1 MISLKHVITTS
12 LLLTFFP
19 LSTAFAEQAP
29 LSEQPIN
36 ASATPDTSHM
46 LAITFSPVLLLNPVF
61 ELTAE
66 YKAMPKLGVALIAG
80 YGSQT
85 LEMNQ
90 KDYKFSLWEIGAQ
103 ARYYLLGD
111 FNHGM
116 QLGAEV
122 LHVNIPEKTY
132 TDGIY
137 ELTAYGTRLE
147 LGAFLGYK
155 IATNIGFTFEA
166 QAGVTTIPL
175 MATKPQINS
184 TNAASDDIDTIRP
197 LININLGWSF

>member
-1 MISLKHVITTS
+1 MKLLKYIITAS
-12 LLLTFFP
+12 LLVAFAPF
-19 LSTAFAEQAP
+19 STAFAEQAP
-29 LSEQPIN
+29 LTEQPPEWP
-36 ASATPDTSHM
+36 ASRDTSHM
-46 LAITFSPVLLLNPVF
+46 LSITFSPIHLINPVF

-66 YKAMPKLGVALIAG
+66 YKAIPKLGIALIAG

-85 LEMNQ
+85 MVMNE

-116 QLGAEV
+116 QLGIEV

-132 TDGIY
+132 SDGLY
-137 ELTAYGTRLE
+137 EITAYGTRLE
-147 LGAFLGYK
+147 LGAFVGYK
-155 IATNIGFTFEA
+155 IATNIGFTFEV
-166 QAGVTTIPL
+166 QGGVTATPL
-175 MATKPQINS
+175 MADRPQVNS
-184 TNAASDDIDTIRP
+184 VNAASDNIETIRP